1 MQPSDR
7 SEKNRN
13 FVSKPKDV
21 LNKTAN
27 NVIIDK
33 KGKRKDLPAALR
45 RQLDKQQAEV
55 INAYKLLKKS
65 KLLSESV

>member
-21 LNKTAN
+21 LNKTSK
-27 NVIIDK
+27 NVIDK

-55 INAYKLLKKS
+55 INAYKLLKKN
-65 KLLSESV
+65 KLLSKSV

>member
-1 MQPSDR
+1 MEPSDR
-7 SEKNRN
+7 SEKNTN

-27 NVIIDK
+27 NVINK
-33 KGKRKDLPAALR
+33 KGKRKDLPVAMR

-55 INAYKLLKKS
+55 INAYKLLKKN
-65 KLLSESV
+65 KQLSGSV